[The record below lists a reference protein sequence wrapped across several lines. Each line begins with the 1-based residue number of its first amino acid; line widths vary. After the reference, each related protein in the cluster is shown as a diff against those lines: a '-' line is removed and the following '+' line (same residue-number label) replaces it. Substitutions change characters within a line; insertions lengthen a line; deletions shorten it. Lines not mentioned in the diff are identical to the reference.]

1 MKGNKKSTPPP
12 SIGVSGR
19 HANHTLAVSRELV
32 PYGNFAIVCNYG
44 FTQPSELHQLRL
56 INSSTYQRLVDAGK
70 TYALTTLE
78 IPFPRREKKQQNQ
91 QNVKQIPAKY
101 SSFSRQGHHLLV
113 GDTIRIYSHTHTYTS
128 VRFAQ
133 QQLVYWC
140 TRAVPGQAFRTVITN
155 LIRHRRL
162 SPLVCSVPT
171 ALGCFYCNFPPS
183 NFHALCT
190 FLVELSLA
198 QRASSV

>member
-1 MKGNKKSTPPP
+1 M
-12 SIGVSGR
+12 
-19 HANHTLAVSRELV
+19 

-78 IPFPRREKKQQNQ
+78 VPFPRREKKAATS
-91 QNVKQIPAKY
+91 AKCKTNSCQVQFVLPPRT
-101 SSFSRQGHHLLV
+101 SSVGG
-113 GDTIRIYSHTHTYTS
+113 GDTIRVYSHTHTYTS

-140 TRAVPGQAFRTVITN
+140 TRAVPGQAFPTVITN
-155 LIRHRRL
+155 LIRHRRS